1 MRITNSTLLP
11 AAAAAL
17 LLLAACGE
25 NRARAAARQLARRNS
40 CVAAELAL
48 DAKERLASLD
58 TAVTTTEGGPM
69 EQVTVAGHTFAAAYK
84 QWADAAS
91 RVADYADSAAFARTR
106 DDSLRYARIS
116 EQARI
121 RPGAPGTV
129 QGNAVASYNQD
140 VARAFANPDH
150 PCNKPEEKDG
160 D

>member
-25 NRARAAARQLARRNS
+25 NQARAAARQLARRNS

-48 DAKERLASLD
+48 DAKERLAALD
-58 TAVTTTEGGPM
+58 TAVAGAEGGPM
-69 EQVTVAGHTFAAAYK
+69 QQVTVAGRDFAAAYR

-91 RVADYADSAAFARTR
+91 QSADYADSAAFAGSRE
-106 DDSLRYARIS
+106 DSVRFARLS

-150 PCNKPEEKDG
+150 PCNKPSED
-160 D
+160 DD

>member
-1 MRITNSTLLP
+1 MRMTNSTLLP

-25 NRARAAARQLARRNS
+25 DKGRAAARQLARRNA

-48 DAKERLASLD
+48 DAKEKLASLD
-58 TAVTTTEGGPM
+58 TAMVGARGGPM
-69 EQVTVAGHTFAAAYK
+69 EQVTMAGHTFAAAYR

-91 RVADYADSAAFARTR
+91 QSADYADSAAYAPSR
-106 DDSLRYARIS
+106 DDSVRYARMA

-140 VARAFANPDH
+140 VSRAFANPDH
-150 PCNKPEEKDG
+150 PCNKPKDEDG

>member
-1 MRITNSTLLP
+1 MRITHSTLLP
-11 AAAAAL
+11 TAAAAL

-25 NRARAAARQLARRNS
+25 NKARAAARQLARRNS

-48 DAKERLASLD
+48 DAKERLAALD
-58 TAVTTTEGGPM
+58 TAMAGAQGGPM
-69 EQVTVAGHTFAAAYK
+69 EEVTVAGHTFATAYK

-91 RVADYADSAAFARTR
+91 QSADYADSAAFATSR
-106 DDSLRYARIS
+106 DDSVRYARMS
-116 EQARI
+116 DQARI

-129 QGNAVASYNQD
+129 QGNAVASYNED

-150 PCNKPEEKDG
+150 PCNKPRDKDE

>member
-1 MRITNSTLLP
+1 MRITRSTLLP

-17 LLLAACGE
+17 LLAACGE
-25 NRARAAARQLARRNS
+25 NEARAAARQLARRNS

-48 DAKERLASLD
+48 DAKERLAALD
-58 TAVTTTEGGPM
+58 TAVVSAQGGPM

-84 QWADAAS
+84 QWADAAAQS
-91 RVADYADSAAFARTR
+91 ADHADSAAFARSR
-106 DDSLRYARIS
+106 DDSLRFARLS

-150 PCNKPEEKDG
+150 PCNQPQDGKD
-160 D
+160 